1 MFEEKTRIIVE
12 DKYVEMVS
20 VVIDELRECPVQQL
34 QDSMKLSSG
43 NLWDAFVEHMQYED
57 DELLDSIERAAVLEI
72 CQRVVHSLTITE
84 LKLMWLVSEGA
95 LIWEEEEDFPDIEH
109 MVNDVVDELMSWI
122 EQEAEDPELEI
133 SAYEYEDDDE
143 NSIYLDDDSDKVR
156 H

>member
-57 DELLDSIERAAVLEI
+57 DELDSVERAAVLEI

-122 EQEAEDPELEI
+122 EQEAEDPELEV

-143 NSIYLDDDSDKVR
+143 NNIYLDDDSDKVR